1 MCKKKNGIKPNNYKE
16 TTEST
21 KTKTKDRT
29 EEFKSRL
36 GELAV
41 DKIWMPPMKIWSM
54 VCDEIV
60 AADTNGMVTI
70 PSSDVVCVY
79 FELCISVFCVSSEY
93 TS

>member
-1 MCKKKNGIKPNNYKE
+1 M
-16 TTEST
+16 T
-21 KTKTKDRT
+21 K
-29 EEFKSRL
+29 EFKSRL

-54 VCDEIV
+54 VRDEMV

-79 FELCISVFCVSSEY
+79 FGLCISVFCVTSEY
-93 TS
+93 TYFIYCEWVYVFYFLRDVH